1 MLSGTKH
8 SRLHQTG
15 HSLDIR
21 VNCEVWQTDRLTD
34 RAGQKYKQCRQCQD
48 NTTHQSFFD
57 VLQSSLDCWS
67 SMWSSDLVISL
78 LTTLNWSGNVSD
90 LLLSQQFYSFIK
102 LELTVCSGKCPEW
115 VDVVLTRLKDKHSHN
130 WLQSPP
136 LSSILQTKMYLLHCL

>member
-1 MLSGTKH
+1 MLSGTKPSTKLAIH
-8 SRLHQTG
+8 WTSGWTVR
-15 HSLDIR
+15 SDR
-21 VNCEVWQTDRLTD
+21 QTDWQD
-34 RAGQKYKQCRQCQD
+34 WAGQKYKQCRQCQD

-102 LELTVCSGKCPEW
+102 LKLTVCSGKCPEW
-115 VDVVLTRLKDKHSHN
+115 VDVVLTRLKGKHSHN